1 MIKARFYTEGEC
13 ICMELSGHAG
23 QAKKGQ
29 DLICASA
36 SMLAY
41 TVAQAVRFLF
51 EEDKLLDEPQIGLED
66 GNALVEAA
74 PKQEFFDETLHTFF
88 VAQVGFHLLA
98 HNYPQAVELISFG
111 KSL

>member
-1 MIKARFYTEGEC
+1 MIKAKFYTKDGS

-23 QAKKGQ
+23 QAKKGK

-41 TVAQAVRFLF
+41 TVAQTVRFMF
-51 EEDKLLDEPQIGLED
+51 EEDKLTEEPQIVLED
-66 GNALVEAA
+66 GNAFVEAV
-74 PKQEFFDETLHTFF
+74 PKSEHYAEALHTFF
-88 VAQVGFHLLA
+88 VGQVGFHLLA